1 MYSDR
6 QCLLCSRGF
15 VIFRYVEYKFYNK
28 YKDGTAQ
35 RLLGDKRSSR
45 CWSRGKTFTGEQTIK
60 KKKNS
65 GGIKSKK
72 AKCEDSKRSI
82 KSDIAAFEKK
92 HKDEPKGTSFFWKS
106 TIEIVQGLVV
116 NLYLTCIVDS
126 KFC

>member
-1 MYSDR
+1 MGQR
-6 QCLLCSRGF
+6 RGYLGIKE
-15 VIFRYVEYKFYNK
+15 VQDAGAEEK
-28 YKDGTAQ
+28 
-35 RLLGDKRSSR
+35 RLQASKLS
-45 CWSRGKTFTGEQTIK
+45 K

-65 GGIKSKK
+65 GVIKSKK